1 MSLDR
6 NPVLFSKAMPE
17 ELVCE
22 FDEDDNGLDDE
33 IETQIAQALVP
44 QFRFDKSE
52 EHTRSGE
59 PHAVFNTRMS
69 LDASGRRIL
78 TIKYMF
84 VWDRDG
90 GFVNSDICG
99 DAHAGDTQPMTVTAE
114 VYEGTD
120 RWFAKLTKLD
130 GFTQQEALGPDEL
143 LFAGSH
149 PLVFPTAGKHHFR
162 PYPNEYTYNGTV
174 NCHENAY
181 GNGPVRTPIVEHVP
195 HGTRSR
201 NLPLDFVYQFAEQSA
216 CSSLQNQVY
225 PVCVDDPSGL
235 MPSMVV
241 DCGVRAA
248 FHETEHVVFK

>member
-1 MSLDR
+1 
-6 NPVLFSKAMPE
+6 MPE